1 MVLVICSRGLN
12 PGNGEARKSGFA
24 AGVYKMQIL
33 SRLGNTEKERGKGA
47 VATGLC
53 KVFGVRC

>member
-1 MVLVICSRGLN
+1 MRICARGFQ
-12 PGNGEARKSGFA
+12 PGNGGAHKSGFA

-47 VATGLC
+47 AATGLC